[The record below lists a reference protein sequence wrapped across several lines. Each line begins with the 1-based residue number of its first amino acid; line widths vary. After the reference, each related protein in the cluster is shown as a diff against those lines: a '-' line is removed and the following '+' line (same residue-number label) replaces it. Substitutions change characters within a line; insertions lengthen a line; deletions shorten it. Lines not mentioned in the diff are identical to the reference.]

1 MIEFRYRKIPSFFI
15 SSTLNKIDS
24 VWMQTA
30 EFEGKYSCII
40 LGVSTL
46 VIITNGVGL

>member
-1 MIEFRYRKIPSFFI
+1 MIEIRHRKIPSFFI
-15 SSTLNKIDS
+15 SSTPNKIDS

-30 EFEGKYSCII
+30 EFEGKYSCIL

-46 VIITNGVGL
+46 VIVTHGVGL